1 MSYTP
6 KELVFDTE
14 AKRKLKSGISKI
26 CNAVKSTLGPAGN
39 TVVIES
45 PNHTRGITVTKDGV
59 TVAKSVYL
67 LDPVENLAVQMIR
80 EASQNTATSAGD
92 GTTTSIVL
100 AEALV
105 EKGFDLIYGDD
116 APGLNVS
123 KLIKQI
129 NVGTTKITKELD
141 SMSKKLNKRRLM
153 DVASISANNDKTVGG
168 IIAKAYEQVGRDG
181 IVTVE
186 NSETSETYAE
196 VYDGIKLRRG
206 YSNNAFINNHKRDEC
221 VLENAYVLMTD
232 HVINNILQIE
242 SILKPI
248 ITQGKQLL
256 IIADCSQNVVNTL
269 AANAARNGLK
279 VCNITPP
286 KFGYKKQELMND
298 IAVATGGVYYSEA
311 TGDDL
316 NMISFEDLGEVD
328 KVIVGRDETVM
339 IGGKGDKESISERVS
354 ELKVQYENT
363 TIKEDRDFITE
374 RIASLKG
381 GIGVIFVGAHSD
393 IEQKE
398 KFDRIEDAVCAVR
411 SALEEGVIAGG
422 GLGLYRAAN
431 NIGDKPNAG
440 EALLMECI
448 TEPFYNIMR
457 NAGMEKID
465 IEEIE
470 ELVKNS
476 ANNMGYDVK
485 NAIWGDMYKMGILDP
500 LKVTKNALT
509 NAVSVATTI
518 LNTNAIITM
527 AREIETNNK
536 TK

>member
-116 APGLNVS
+116 APGINVT
-123 KLIKQI
+123 KLIKEI
-129 NVGTTKITKELD
+129 NVGTNKITKELD

-168 IIAKAYEQVGRDG
+168 IIAKAYEKVGSDG

-196 VYDGIKLRRG
+196 VYDGIKLKRG

-242 SILKPI
+242 NILKPI
-248 ITQGKQLL
+248 INQGKQLL

-316 NMISFEDLGEVD
+316 NMVSFEDLGEVD

-339 IGGKGDKESISERVS
+339 IGGKGDKEGISERVS

-422 GLGLYRAAN
+422 GVGLYRAAN
-431 NIGDKPNAG
+431 KISNKPNAG
-440 EALLMECI
+440 EALLIECI
-448 TEPFYNIMR
+448 TEPFYNIMT
-457 NAGMEKID
+457 NAGMEKTD
-465 IEEIE
+465 IKLSLIHISEPTRP
-470 ELVKNS
+470 
-476 ANNMGYDVK
+476 Y
-485 NAIWGDMYKMGILDP
+485 
-500 LKVTKNALT
+500 
-509 NAVSVATTI
+509 
-518 LNTNAIITM
+518 
-527 AREIETNNK
+527 
-536 TK
+536 

>member
-45 PNHTRGITVTKDGV
+45 PNHTRCITVTKDGV

-129 NVGTTKITKELD
+129 NVGTSKITKELD

-206 YSNNAFINNHKRDEC
+206 YSNNAFINNH
-221 VLENAYVLMTD
+221 
-232 HVINNILQIE
+232 
-242 SILKPI
+242 
-248 ITQGKQLL
+248 
-256 IIADCSQNVVNTL
+256 
-269 AANAARNGLK
+269 
-279 VCNITPP
+279 
-286 KFGYKKQELMND
+286 
-298 IAVATGGVYYSEA
+298 
-311 TGDDL
+311 
-316 NMISFEDLGEVD
+316 
-328 KVIVGRDETVM
+328 
-339 IGGKGDKESISERVS
+339 
-354 ELKVQYENT
+354 
-363 TIKEDRDFITE
+363 
-374 RIASLKG
+374 
-381 GIGVIFVGAHSD
+381 
-393 IEQKE
+393 
-398 KFDRIEDAVCAVR
+398 
-411 SALEEGVIAGG
+411 
-422 GLGLYRAAN
+422 
-431 NIGDKPNAG
+431 
-440 EALLMECI
+440 
-448 TEPFYNIMR
+448 
-457 NAGMEKID
+457 
-465 IEEIE
+465 
-470 ELVKNS
+470 
-476 ANNMGYDVK
+476 
-485 NAIWGDMYKMGILDP
+485 
-500 LKVTKNALT
+500 
-509 NAVSVATTI
+509 
-518 LNTNAIITM
+518 
-527 AREIETNNK
+527 
-536 TK
+536 

>member
-1 MSYTP
+1 
-6 KELVFDTE
+6 
-14 AKRKLKSGISKI
+14 
-26 CNAVKSTLGPAGN
+26 
-39 TVVIES
+39 
-45 PNHTRGITVTKDGV
+45 
-59 TVAKSVYL
+59 
-67 LDPVENLAVQMIR
+67 
-80 EASQNTATSAGD
+80 
-92 GTTTSIVL
+92 
-100 AEALV
+100 
-105 EKGFDLIYGDD
+105 
-116 APGLNVS
+116 
-123 KLIKQI
+123 
-129 NVGTTKITKELD
+129 
-141 SMSKKLNKRRLM
+141 
-153 DVASISANNDKTVGG
+153 
-168 IIAKAYEQVGRDG
+168 
-181 IVTVE
+181 
-186 NSETSETYAE
+186 
-196 VYDGIKLRRG
+196 
-206 YSNNAFINNHKRDEC
+206 
-221 VLENAYVLMTD
+221 
-232 HVINNILQIE
+232 
-242 SILKPI
+242 
-248 ITQGKQLL
+248 
-256 IIADCSQNVVNTL
+256 
-269 AANAARNGLK
+269 
-279 VCNITPP
+279 
-286 KFGYKKQELMND
+286 MND

-339 IGGKGDKESISERVS
+339 IGGKGDKEAISERVS

-422 GLGLYRAAN
+422 GVGLYRAAN
-431 NIGDKPNAG
+431 KIGDKPNAG

-457 NAGMEKID
+457 NAGMEKAD
-465 IEEIE
+465 IKEIE
-470 ELVKNS
+470 ELVNNS

-518 LNTNAIITM
+518 LNTNAIITR
-527 AREIETNNK
+527 AR
-536 TK
+536 